1 LYDKIASIV
10 AILFYLL
17 LPPPPS
23 LSLDREASRSLPP
36 TIFSLLIRTSCPFI
50 FLFLLLVQWGFCV
63 FSLIALNLGN
73 QGFLLMIVTVF
84 LLGFK
89 VDAGFLST
97 YI

>member
-1 LYDKIASIV
+1 MIKLPV
-10 AILFYLL
+10 LL
-17 LPPPPS
+17 LFFFIYCYPPPLP